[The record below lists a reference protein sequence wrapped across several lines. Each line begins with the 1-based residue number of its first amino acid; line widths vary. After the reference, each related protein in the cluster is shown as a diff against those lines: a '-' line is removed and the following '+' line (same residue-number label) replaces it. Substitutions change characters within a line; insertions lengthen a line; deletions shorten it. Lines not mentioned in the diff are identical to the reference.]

1 MLSLF
6 FFCNHSIDC
15 EIIVKPDIRN
25 CYFVL
30 FGLCPEGLTL
40 LLFFFPFRI
49 FDFLTG
55 SLGMLCY
62 FDTVA
67 SLYHVT
73 RALSD
78 TSTFLDMDR
87 HPQLLPYVS
96 VFLRASGINLLNFF
110 FFFFFFVLPQTLDWP
125 LKNLKGSYGP
135 LELC

>member
-6 FFCNHSIDC
+6 FVFVITLILC

-96 VFLRASGINLLNFF
+96 VFLRASGINLLKF
-110 FFFFFFVLPQTLDWP
+110 FFFFFFVLPKTLDWP